1 MIKNLLAKIIILSGL
16 IPVILLTLATYFYS
30 EKSIFNDF
38 LFFYSS
44 LILCFIGAI
53 YWGIAF
59 NRSINP
65 DYFLYLAGITPFI
78 ISLMAFFAN
87 SYKFLILSLGFLL
100 HLILE
105 LLFFKKFLPIWMI
118 EIRTIISPIISICLL
133 VVFLL

>member
-1 MIKNLLAKIIILSGL
+1 MKNNLLAKIIIVSGL
-16 IPVILLTLATYFYS
+16 IPIILLTFTAIFYS
-30 EKSIFNDF
+30 ENILFKNL

-59 NRSINP
+59 TQLAKLNN
-65 DYFLYLAGITPFI
+65 FLYLAGIIPFT
-78 ISLMAFFAN
+78 ISLIAFFAY

-105 LLFFKKFLPIWMI
+105 LIFFKNF
-118 EIRTIISPIISICLL
+118 CLL
-133 VVFLL
+133 G